1 MTFTA
6 SMVENVPGIEEGQ
19 PAASEDVNVS
29 GADRAL
35 LLTTYPTMPLRLICD
50 EADDAALAAI
60 VFSDFIRI

>member
-1 MTFTA
+1 
-6 SMVENVPGIEEGQ
+6 VPGIEEGQ
-19 PAASEDVNVS
+19 PAASAASSEIFEDVNVS